1 MKIAELLPEKGIIT
15 EVEASSKNEL
25 LRQISEVLA
34 QCYPS
39 LDADEV
45 FRVLMEREQLGS
57 TGVGDGIAIPHGKLP
72 TDRFC
77 SLKEP
82 FPILLFARS
91 LRGIDF
97 DAMDSRPVYLIFT
110 LIAPE
115 NCPGLHLKVLA
126 KIARLLKNKE
136 VQEKLL
142 HAKSR
147 KEILDIINQYD
158 NGT

>member
-1 MKIAELLPEKGIIT
+1 MKIANLLVEEGIIT
-15 EVEASSKNEL
+15 EVEASSKTEL
-25 LRQISEVLA
+25 LKRISDTIA
-34 QCYPS
+34 RCYPS
-39 LDADEV
+39 FSADEI

-72 TDRFC
+72 EDRFA
-77 SLKEP
+77 SEP
-82 FPILLFARS
+82 LPILLFARS

-97 DAMDSRPVYLIFT
+97 DAMDSKPVYLIFT

-126 KIARLLKNKE
+126 KIARFLKNKE

-142 HAKSR
+142 HAKSK
-147 KEILDIINQYD
+147 KEILEIINQYD
-158 NGT
+158 NGN